1 MSKLI
6 LSLLSGLV
14 FGLGLI
20 VSGMS
25 NPAKVLGFLDLA
37 GAWDPSLALVMGGAI
52 AVAMPAFWLARR
64 RSTALLGEPIQL
76 PVSRRIDRRLLLGSL
91 AFGAGWG
98 IAGFCP
104 GPALVSLLAGQGKA
118 WIFVAAMLAGMV
130 IFEWLEWQKARR
142 TAMASA

>member
-1 MSKLI
+1 MNL
-6 LSLLSGLV
+6 LFSLLAGLV

-52 AVAMPAFWLARR
+52 AVGLPGFAWAKRR
-64 RSTALLGEPIQL
+64 DRSLLGL
-76 PVSRRIDRRLLLGSL
+76 PMRLPTASQIDRRLVLGSL

-98 IAGFCP
+98 LAGFCP
-104 GPALVSLLAGQGKA
+104 GPALVALGMGEWKA
-118 WIFVAAMLAGMV
+118 WLFSAAMLAGFAL
-130 IFEWLEWQKARR
+130 FERLQR
-142 TAMASA
+142 T